1 MFKPLVGALVLGT
14 VAMSGAVGQAEANT
28 VWVFPYKGAPYA
40 VPHDHTKQANTP
52 LKLKKKAARENARDH
67 QAAANEA
74 IVIAHHKPGY
84 HDGLPRM
91 PRSEEP
97 AALPRS
103 TA

>member
-1 MFKPLVGALVLGT
+1 MLKPLVGALVLSAA
-14 VAMSGAVGQAEANT
+14 AMTGVVGQAAADT
-28 VWVFPYKGAPYA
+28 MWHYPYKGAPYA
-40 VPHDHTKQANTP
+40 VDHAKQAKTP
-52 LKLKKKAARENARDH
+52 LNLKKKAENAPDRF
-67 QAAANEA
+67 APSGA